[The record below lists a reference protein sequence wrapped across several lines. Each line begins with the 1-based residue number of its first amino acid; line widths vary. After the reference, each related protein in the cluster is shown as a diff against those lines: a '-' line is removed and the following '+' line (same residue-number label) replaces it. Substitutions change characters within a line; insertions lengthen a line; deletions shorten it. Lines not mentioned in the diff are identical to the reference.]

1 MRTYLGSCHCGAV
14 RYEVQLDLGAGT
26 GRCNC
31 SFCGKTRFWSAV
43 VKPEQFNLLTGE
55 EDLSDYTFNTK
66 SSHHLFCKHCGVH
79 AFGRGN
85 LEELGGDYCAVNIA
99 CLDAVEPEELANA
112 PVQYADGRNNNWRNP
127 PKVTQ
132 HL

>member
-31 SFCGKTRFWSAV
+31 SFCGKTRLWSAM
-43 VKPEQFNLLTGE
+43 VKPEQFNLLAGGE
-55 EDLSDYTFNTK
+55 DVSDYTFNTK
-66 SSHHLFCKHCGVH
+66 SSHHFFCKHCGVH

-85 LEELGGDYCAVNIA
+85 LEALGGEFCVVNIA
-99 CLDAVEPEELANA
+99 CLDAVEPVELANA
-112 PVQYADGRNNNWRNP
+112 PVRYADGRNNNWQNP
-127 PKVTQ
+127 PRITQ